1 MRLQRKLWV
10 VAGDIQENNR
20 VETALKVAFATS
32 DGKLVNQHFG
42 SARGFAMYAVTLEQ
56 STLLEV
62 AEFEQHAQD
71 GNEDKLG
78 AKLALLEGCAAVYSQ
93 AIGASAIRQLLARN
107 IQPVK
112 VSEASEIA
120 DLLVALQDELKA
132 GPSTW
137 LAKAIQRQH
146 GWDQHKFDDMEAEG
160 WRE

>member
-10 VAGDIQENNR
+10 MAGDIQESNM
-20 VETALKVAFATS
+20 VATALKVAFATS
-32 DGKLVNQHFG
+32 DGKQVNQHFG
-42 SARGFAMYAVTLEQ
+42 SAQGFAMYAVTMEQ

-62 AEFEQHAQD
+62 AEFEAQAQD

-112 VSEASEIA
+112 VSEAAEIA
-120 DLLVALQDELKA
+120 ELLVALQQELRA

-146 GWDQHKFDDMEAEG
+146 GWDKRKFDDMEAEG

>member
-10 VAGDIQENNR
+10 MAADIQETTM

-32 DGKLVNQHFG
+32 DGKSVNQHFG
-42 SARGFAMYAVTLEQ
+42 SAQGFAIYAVTMEQ
-56 STLLEV
+56 VTLLEV
-62 AEFEQHAQD
+62 IEFEKHVQD

-78 AKLALLEGCAAVYSQ
+78 AKLVMLEGCAAVYSQ

-112 VSEASEIA
+112 VTEGAEIA
-120 DLLVALQDELKA
+120 DSLAALQEELKA
-132 GPSTW
+132 GPSSW

-146 GWDQHKFDDMEAEG
+146 GWDKRKFDDMEAEG
-160 WRE
+160 WQ

>member
-1 MRLQRKLWV
+1 M
-10 VAGDIQENNR
+10 

-32 DGKLVNQHFG
+32 DGKYVNQHFG
-42 SARGFAMYAVTLEQ
+42 SAQGFAIYAVTMEQ
-56 STLLEV
+56 ATLLEV
-62 AEFEQHAQD
+62 AEFEKYAHD

-78 AKLALLEGCAAVYSQ
+78 AKLAMLEGCAAVYSQ

-112 VSEASEIA
+112 VSEGSEIG
-120 DLLVALQDELKA
+120 DLLLSLQDELKA

-146 GWDQHKFDDMEAEG
+146 GWDKRKFDDMEAEG

>member
-10 VAGDIQENNR
+10 MAADIQETTM
-20 VETALKVAFATS
+20 VEIALKVAFATS

-42 SARGFAMYAVTLEQ
+42 SAQGFAIYAVTMEQ
-56 STLLEV
+56 ATLLEV
-62 AEFEQHAQD
+62 TEFETHAQD

-78 AKLALLEGCAAVYSQ
+78 AKLVMLEGCAAVYSQ

-112 VSEASEIA
+112 VTEGSEIT
-120 DLLVALQDELKA
+120 DLLAALQEELKA
-132 GPSTW
+132 GPTSW

-146 GWDQHKFDDMEAEG
+146 GWDKRKFDDMEAEG
-160 WRE
+160 WQ

>member
-1 MRLQRKLWV
+1 M
-10 VAGDIQENNR
+10 VA
-20 VETALKVAFATS
+20 TALKVAFATS

-42 SARGFAMYAVTLEQ
+42 SAQGFAMYAVTIEQ

-62 AEFEQHAQD
+62 AEFEAQAQD
-71 GNEDKLG
+71 GNENKLG

-93 AIGASAIRQLLARN
+93 AIGASAIQQLLARN

-120 DLLVALQDELKA
+120 ELLVALQQELRA

-146 GWDQHKFDDMEAEG
+146 GWDKRKFDDMEAEG